1 MTRKPKRDPNARAP
15 VCAACGKRLRKPRF
29 MTEHGPFS
37 VTSLS
42 APGDHVLT
50 ADGLPRARG
59 DYGDN
64 AVCAMKCGYL
74 LAIRILR
81 SIPGVLDLLPAEWNP
96 RGAAAAGKARE
107 QMVARAKRGQERL
120 L

>member
-1 MTRKPKRDPNARAP
+1 VSLTRADRRAP
-15 VCAACGKRLRKPRF
+15 ICAACGKRLRKPRF
-29 MTEHGPFS
+29 LADRYESFADGS
-37 VTSLS
+37 RR

-96 RGAAAAGKARE
+96 RGAAAAGASRE